1 MLFFLLEYMFYF
13 NHLLV
18 SSVAD
23 TSLSPG
29 VRGAEG
35 GSSPNPIQLQNGVA
49 PSPVSPPAMSSVPPS
64 PLSNAGATGS
74 NANGAAAAAS
84 PAADGVCGAA
94 PNYAS
99 QQASSQTPPTQAQ
112 AQAQAQAQLQQAQD
126 PLPPG

>member
-1 MLFFLLEYMFYF
+1 MFTLNLCLSF
-13 NHLLV
+13 V
-18 SSVAD
+18 PD

-35 GSSPNPIQLQNGVA
+35 GSVPNPIQLQNGVA
-49 PSPVSPPAMSSVPPS
+49 PSPVSPPAVSSVPPS
-64 PLSNAGATGS
+64 PLSNAGVTAGS
-74 NANGAAAAAS
+74 SANGAAAAAS